1 MNGIQK
7 LSGRLLQLQDN
18 ERRKIA
24 RDLHDVT
31 GQDLIA
37 LSTTLNHVH
46 ALIPSSRRRLRKS
59 IAQCQGLADRCI
71 REIRTL
77 TYVLHPP
84 MLDEAGLE
92 DAIRHYVSGFA
103 ERTGIEVKLEISSN
117 FGRLAWEKE
126 LSLFRV
132 VQESLINIQRHSG
145 SFTATI
151 LLHRTSRGVLLEIND
166 KGRGICQTSRRA
178 RENRQGGIQGASFA
192 GGVGIQ
198 SMRERMKQVRGQLE
212 ISSSTSGTTVRAM
225 VAAHDQE

>member
-31 GQDLIA
+31 GQDLMA

-46 ALIPSSRRRLRKS
+46 ALIPSSSRRLRKS
-59 IAQCQGLADRCI
+59 IAQCRGLADRCI

-77 TYVLHPP
+77 SYALHPP

-103 ERTGIEVKLEISSN
+103 ERTGIEVKVEISAN
-117 FGRLAWEKE
+117 FGRLALEKE
-126 LSLFRV
+126 VALFRV

-151 LLHRTSRGVLLEIND
+151 LLDRTSRAALLEVSD
-166 KGRGICQTSRRA
+166 SGRGISLNGRGPCQ
-178 RENRQGGIQGASFA
+178 NGQGPIKGASLA

-212 ISSSTSGTTVRAM
+212 IESSPSGTTVRAM
-225 VAAHDQE
+225 VGAHHEK